1 MPATP
6 KKDKLERHLHKITKL
21 LSREQLDRVAGVVNE
36 MHPAEIAHV
45 FEALKPSDREI
56 AWPLIDSELRGET
69 LVELNEEVRREL
81 IDATNTDDLVDAVES
96 LETDDLADLVDDLP
110 ETALHQILASM
121 DNKDRQRL
129 ESVLSYDEHSAGG
142 LMNTDT
148 LTISPE
154 VTLNVVFRYLRMRGE
169 IPDLTDSLMVVDQKD
184 KYLGLLPLSLLLTS
198 NVKEKV
204 SEFMIS
210 HIDSIPADLPAAE
223 VAMRFEQ
230 QDLVSAPV
238 VDSNGKLL
246 GRITI
251 DDVVDVIRDEADHSV
266 MSRAGLDEEQD
277 MFAPVT
283 LSAKRR
289 AVWLG
294 INLVTALF
302 AAAIIG
308 LFEDTLEKMVALAIL
323 MPIVASMGGV
333 AGTQTLTLVI
343 RGLALHQ
350 IGRTNA
356 LILVGKE
363 LAIGALNGVFWALT
377 IAIIAGLWFE
387 NPAIGVLI
395 GSALIINLICAAFA
409 GATIPMLLNRI
420 GVDPALAGGVIL
432 TTITDVIGFLTFL
445 GLATLYLR

>member
-1 MPATP
+1 MPAMP
-6 KKDKLERHLHKITKL
+6 QMEKSERYLHKITKRL
-21 LSREQLDRVAGVVNE
+21 GQGRLDRATKILSK
-36 MHPAEIAHV
+36 MHPAEIAHI

-56 AWPLIDSELRGET
+56 AWPLIESDLRGET

-81 IDATNTDDLVDAVES
+81 IGVTNTEDLVDALES
-96 LETDDLADLVDDLP
+96 LENDDLADLVDDLP
-110 ETALHQILASM
+110 EVAMRRVIESM
-121 DNKDRQRL
+121 DNQDRQRL
-129 ESVLSYDEHSAGG
+129 ESVLSYDEHTAGG

-148 LTISPE
+148 LTISPR

-169 IPDLTDSLMVVDQKD
+169 IPDLTDSLIVVDRKD
-184 KYLGLLPLSLLLTS
+184 TYLGVLPLALLLTHD
-198 NVKEKV
+198 ETMKV
-204 SEFMIS
+204 ADLMIGD
-210 HIDSIPADLPAAE
+210 IDSIPADLPATE

-238 VDSNGKLL
+238 VNESGKLL

-294 INLVTALF
+294 INLITALL
-302 AAAIIG
+302 AASIIG
-308 LFEDTLEKMVALAIL
+308 IFEQTIEKMVALAIL
-323 MPIVASMGGV
+323 MPIVASMGGI

-356 LILVGKE
+356 LVLVGKE
-363 LAIGALNGVFWALT
+363 LAIGALNGIFWALLVAT
-377 IAIIAGLWFE
+377 IAGLWFK
-387 NPAIGVLI
+387 NPIVGVLI
-395 GSALIINLICAAFA
+395 GCALIINLIIAAFA
-409 GATIPMLLNRI
+409 GATIPMVLNKI

-432 TTITDVIGFLTFL
+432 TTITDVVGFVTFL

>member
-6 KKDKLERHLHKITKL
+6 QKDKLDRHLQNITQF
-21 LSREQLDRVAGVVNE
+21 LSWEQFDRVAGVFNE

-45 FEALKPSDREI
+45 FEALKPSDRGI

-81 IDATNTDDLVDAVES
+81 IDATNTDELVDAVES

-110 ETALHQILASM
+110 ETALHQILESM
-121 DNKDRQRL
+121 DYQDRQRL
-129 ESVLSYDEHSAGG
+129 ESVLSYDEHTAGG

-169 IPDLTDSLMVVDQKD
+169 IPDLTDSLMVVDQDD
-184 KYLGLLPLSLLLTS
+184 KYLGILPLSLLLTS
-198 NVKEKV
+198 NVKNKV
-204 SEFMIS
+204 SDFMVDS
-210 HIDSIPADLPAAE
+210 IDSIPVDLPATE
-223 VAMRFEQ
+223 VALRFEQ

-238 VDSNGKLL
+238 VGSNGKLL
-246 GRITI
+246 GRITV

-294 INLVTALF
+294 INLITALL

-308 LFEDTLEKMVALAIL
+308 LFEQTLEKMVALAIL

-363 LAIGALNGVFWALT
+363 LAIGALNGLFWALT
-377 IAIIAGLWFE
+377 VAIIAGLWFE

-395 GSALIINLICAAFA
+395 GSALIINLTCAALA
-409 GATIPMLLNRI
+409 GATIPMFLNRI

-432 TTITDVIGFLTFL
+432 TTITDVVGFLTFL